1 MPLLDPAHY
10 WHISRLLSCCSG
22 HDRGGAFPGILLLL
36 RALTSSRGAEVTT
49 HTAQLLFQ
57 IETIICKGSIQLI
70 SSITW
75 YIYLERYKIPPVGCA
90 AAVAGV
96 QGDWAGQCDRVS
108 GDLAWPGRGARS
120 SLLQTPSPSGTQPWY
135 QHHYIHTELQSNQLI
150 FDMLNRKQWMDKNDI
165 QVIKHNMKVVFLF
178 CLLL

>member
-22 HDRGGAFPGILLLL
+22 HEIEAEL
-36 RALTSSRGAEVTT
+36 SREYCCCYVRWPAAGTPRSPHTLHNYCFIKDTT
-49 HTAQLLFQ
+49 ICITAQ
-57 IETIICKGSIQLI
+57 IKPI

-75 YIYLERYKIPPVGCA
+75 YIYLEHYKIPPVGCA

-135 QHHYIHTELQSNQLI
+135 INTAIILIYNQINWYLT
-150 FDMLNRKQWMDKNDI
+150 
-165 QVIKHNMKVVFLF
+165 
-178 CLLL
+178 